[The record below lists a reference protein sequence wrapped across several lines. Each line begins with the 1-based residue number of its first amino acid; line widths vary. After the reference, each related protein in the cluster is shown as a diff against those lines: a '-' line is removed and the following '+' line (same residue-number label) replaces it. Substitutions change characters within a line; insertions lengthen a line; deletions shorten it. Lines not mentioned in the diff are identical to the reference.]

1 MGLPREG
8 GCPPRAHTLGEGR
21 RSPAFY
27 PFDPFMATTF
37 VWRKRVAPP
46 RADFWAERLA
56 TAVGP
61 ARLVVIENPRAA
73 HLEVCCADAAEAAG
87 LVTRFG
93 GATRAVPDADWQTPA
108 PAATAARPLRIGRR
122 LLVTGAEDEVTLS
135 ALRARHPGRAVLSI
149 PAAMAFGTGEH
160 ATTAMCLRFLDE
172 QTRGRPPGSWDALDL
187 GTGSGILALAA
198 RLLGAGEGFGLEN
211 DPHAVRTARENA
223 RRHGFR
229 PPGVRFQRVDLR
241 RWSPVAGA
249 SGRTWPV
256 VTANLFSSLLV
267 ELLPGVIV
275 PALAPD
281 GKLIASGVL
290 AGEQTAEVEAAIR
303 AAGLELLERRGRGK
317 WRAFLAKKPT
327 EAKR

>member
-8 GCPPRAHTLGEGR
+8 GCPPRAHALGEAR

-187 GTGSGILALAA
+187 GTGSGAIALSIAA
-198 RLLGAGEGFGLEN
+198 ERRDVEVVGVERSGDALVWTRRNVGRLRL
-211 DPHAVRTARENA
+211 PNA
-223 RRHGFR
+223 RVVEGDLADAVPEWDGAVDVVVAGHRG
-229 PPGVRFQRVDLR
+229 QRVGQPLLDVTHHVLHDVIGSMAIRSRRVASARITWLR
-241 RWSPVAGA
+241 
-249 SGRTWPV
+249 T
-256 VTANLFSSLLV
+256 
-267 ELLPGVIV
+267 V
-275 PALAPD
+275 P
-281 GKLIASGVL
+281 
-290 AGEQTAEVEAAIR
+290 EVQPRIAAIEPSSR
-303 AAGLELLERRGRGK
+303 SS
-317 WRAFLAKKPT
+317 
-327 EAKR
+327 